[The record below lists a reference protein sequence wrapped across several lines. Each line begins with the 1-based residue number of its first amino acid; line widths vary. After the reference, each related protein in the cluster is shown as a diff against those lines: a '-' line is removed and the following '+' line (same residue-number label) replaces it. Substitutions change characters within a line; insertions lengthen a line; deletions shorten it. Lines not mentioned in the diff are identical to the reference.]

1 MALTLV
7 HQLYQRYRWCD
18 AGHPFWV
25 FYRQWKDQG
34 LMLLDDLIA
43 GHYQA
48 QPKIGYNAFGECQ
61 PRHTFQDSV
70 FHKLLYRII
79 KPTFNHVISPTCH
92 HLKGP
97 SVIKP
102 ITHQLHDALS
112 SKKYRYVIRT
122 DVKSYYASIDI
133 TILQAMVTD
142 HFDDPRLVKIL
153 CDIIDA
159 PIDRGGWFEHP
170 QTGILV
176 RSALSSFF
184 AALYL
189 KPLDRCFEKRE
200 DLFYCRYNDDIV
212 ILCKTKRQYTKAK
225 RRLKDTFNTLKLSMA
240 PKKTRMGSVNK
251 GFHFLGIQFTVA
263 RTTAHS
269 SNNEQPQSSV
279 EVTLHPRSIRRSIDK
294 LRLKQEEMR
303 LLERQRISSAD
314 HPAYVQRHCYR
325 WANWWQR
332 QHAHLCCART
342 QVGRWLEMRV
352 DVADFYSVRV
362 PL

>member
-1 MALTLV
+1 
-7 HQLYQRYRWCD
+7 
-18 AGHPFWV
+18 
-25 FYRQWKDQG
+25 
-34 LMLLDDLIA
+34 ML
-43 GHYQA
+43 
-48 QPKIGYNAFGECQ
+48 
-61 PRHTFQDSV
+61 
-70 FHKLLYRII
+70 HKLLYRII
-79 KPTFNHVISPTCH
+79 KPTFKHVISPACH

-97 SVIKP
+97 SAIKP

-112 SKKYRYVIRT
+112 SKQYRYVIRT

-133 TILQAMVTD
+133 TILQAMITD

-153 CDIIDA
+153 CESIDA

-189 KPLDRCFEKRE
+189 KPLDRCFENRE

-212 ILCKTKRQYTKAK
+212 ILCQTKRQYTKAK
-225 RRLKDTFNTLKLSMA
+225 RRLKDTFNRLKLSIA

-263 RTTAHS
+263 RTTANSDHH
-269 SNNEQPQSSV
+269 EQPQSSV
-279 EVTLHPRSIRRSIDK
+279 KVTLHPRSIQRSIDK
-294 LRLKQEEMR
+294 LRLKQEEQR
-303 LLERQRISSAD
+303 LLERQRYSSAD
-314 HPAYVQRHCYR
+314 HPAYVQRHWYR

-332 QHAHLCCART
+332 QHASLC
-342 QVGRWLEMRV
+342 G
-352 DVADFYSVRV
+352 VRITLV
-362 PL
+362 TRR

>member
-25 FYRQWKDQG
+25 FYRQWKGQG
-34 LMLLDDLIA
+34 LSLLDDFSA
-43 GHYQA
+43 GRYHS
-48 QPKIGYNAFGECQ
+48 QPKIGYHAFGICE
-61 PRHTFQDSV
+61 PRHSIQDSL

-79 KPTFNHVISPTCH
+79 KPTFKHVISPACH

-112 SKKYRYVIRT
+112 SNKYRYVIRT

-133 TILQAMVTD
+133 TILQAMITD

-159 PIDRGGWFEHP
+159 PIDRGGWFEHL

-251 GFHFLGIQFTVA
+251 GFHFLGIQFTVTQ
-263 RTTAHS
+263 TTANS

-303 LLERQRISSAD
+303 LLERKRISSAD

-342 QVGRWLEMRV
+342 QVARWRDLWPN
-352 DVADFYSVRV
+352 VR
-362 PL
+362 PSAELGCS